1 MHIDVLN
8 VALVDDDKDDRFLF
22 QEVIEEI
29 KINTNLLLFTNGQEF
44 MDYLTQEDIVNL
56 HIIFLDLNMPVKNG
70 IQCLEEIRSNNKFND
85 ISVAIYSTSSSEADI
100 EETFVKGANVYINKP
115 NDFKSLKKTIEQ
127 VLRVNWQY
135 NTSVLNRGNFL
146 LKI

>member
-1 MHIDVLN
+1 MHIDTLN

-29 KINTNLLLFTNGQEF
+29 KINTRLQLFTNGQEF
-44 MDYLTQEDIVNL
+44 MDYLALAETVNL
-56 HIIFLDLNMPVKNG
+56 HIVFLDLNMPVKNG
-70 IQCLEEIRSNNKFND
+70 IQCLEEIRGNNSFND

>member
-44 MDYLTQEDIVNL
+44 MDYLTQGDMVNL

-70 IQCLEEIRSNNKFND
+70 IQCLEEIRSNNRFND

-115 NDFKSLKKTIEQ
+115 NDFKNLKKTIEQ
-127 VLRVNWQY
+127 VLRINWQY

>member
-29 KINTNLLLFTNGQEF
+29 KINTNLLLFTNGHEF
-44 MDYLTQEDIVNL
+44 MDYLIQEDTVNL
-56 HIIFLDLNMPVKNG
+56 HIVFLDLNMPVKNG
-70 IQCLEEIRSNNKFND
+70 IQCLDEIRSNNRFND

>member
-44 MDYLTQEDIVNL
+44 MDYLTQESIGNL
-56 HIIFLDLNMPVKNG
+56 HIVFLDLNMPVKNG
-70 IQCLEEIRSNNKFND
+70 IQCLEEIRSNNRFND

>member
-1 MHIDVLN
+1 MHIDILN

-29 KINTNLLLFTNGQEF
+29 KINTNLLLFNNGQEF
-44 MDYLTQEDIVNL
+44 MDYLTQVDIVNL
-56 HIIFLDLNMPVKNG
+56 HIVFLDLNMPVKNG
-70 IQCLEEIRSNNKFND
+70 IQCLEEIRSNNRFND

-115 NDFKSLKKTIEQ
+115 NDFKNLKKTIEQ

>member
-1 MHIDVLN
+1 MHIDILN

-44 MDYLTQEDIVNL
+44 MDYLTQADVVNL
-56 HIIFLDLNMPVKNG
+56 HIVFLDLNMPVKNG
-70 IQCLEEIRSNNKFND
+70 IQCLEEIRRNNRFND

-115 NDFKSLKKTIEQ
+115 NDFKNLKKTIEQ

>member
-44 MDYLTQEDIVNL
+44 MDYLIQEDTVNL
-56 HIIFLDLNMPVKNG
+56 HIVFLDLNMPVKNG
-70 IQCLEEIRSNNKFND
+70 IQCLEEIRSNNRFND
-85 ISVAIYSTSSSEADI
+85 VSVAIYSTSSSEADI

>member
-8 VALVDDDKDDRFLF
+8 VAIVDDDKDDRFLF

>member
-44 MDYLTQEDIVNL
+44 MDYLTQGDMVNL
-56 HIIFLDLNMPVKNG
+56 HIVFLDLNMPVKNG
-70 IQCLEEIRSNNKFND
+70 IQCLEEIRDNNRFND

>member
-1 MHIDVLN
+1 MHIDILN

-44 MDYLTQEDIVNL
+44 MDYLTQADIVNL
-56 HIIFLDLNMPVKNG
+56 HIVFLDLNMPVKNG
-70 IQCLEEIRSNNKFND
+70 IQCLEEIRSNNRFND

-115 NDFKSLKKTIEQ
+115 NDFKNLKKTIEQ